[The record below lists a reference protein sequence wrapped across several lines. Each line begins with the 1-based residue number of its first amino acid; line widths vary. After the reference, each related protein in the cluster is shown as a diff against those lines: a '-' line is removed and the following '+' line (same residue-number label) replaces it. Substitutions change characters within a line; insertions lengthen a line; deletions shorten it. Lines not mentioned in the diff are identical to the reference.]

1 MLLDSLFI
9 IPAVRLMLGKDR
21 SLKAVDHYSE
31 VKQDGHNMGQDKR
44 KEYKKEQKGGPM
56 PFYQASD
63 FSKAYS
69 SSGTKWTV

>member
-1 MLLDSLFI
+1 M
-9 IPAVRLMLGKDR
+9 
-21 SLKAVDHYSE
+21 KAVDHYSE

-44 KEYKKEQKGGPM
+44 EEYKKEQKGGPM

-69 SSGTKWTV
+69 GGGTKWTV